1 MITIKDL
8 NELSIT
14 QLQDTKVL
22 IDTLVQNK
30 IKREF
35 KIGTKVNVVQKTKK
49 TPGVITKI
57 MQSKCLVD
65 LSGRIYRVS
74 MSMLEMRTERQL
86 AEWDS
91 KTKVSQGKKYIKVV
105 QENGVFCFI
114 VKEDFK
120 HFKKGDI
127 LKAAGY
133 NAPALNSARGN
144 VLTGNY
150 AIQWTG
156 PLYLK

>member
-57 MQSKCLVD
+57 MQSRCLVKMRD
-65 LSGRIYRVS
+65 MTYRVP
-74 MSMLEMRTERQL
+74 MSMLEL
-86 AEWDS
+86 
-91 KTKVSQGKKYIKVV
+91 KV
-105 QENGVFCFI
+105 
-114 VKEDFK
+114 
-120 HFKKGDI
+120 
-127 LKAAGY
+127 A
-133 NAPALNSARGN
+133 
-144 VLTGNY
+144 
-150 AIQWTG
+150 
-156 PLYLK
+156 